1 MRSVVLSAVLAM
13 MDFVRPSRVSSTS
26 SAGASPP
33 SSSSSDSSSSS
44 SSSTSTVSSLR
55 RASTSASL
63 TAAAASRACRCLNV
77 LAPRSAPLLIHTSFR
92 VSAPLSRRLF
102 LRAVSNRAA
111 RCDEALSALAHLLA
125 WACAA
130 SFEKGAVS
138 GSSAPKG
145 SRPANASVVHNLA
158 ASDKRCSALSTAS
171 PIRPS
176 SAATANAAPALATF
190 RVERASSSTP
200 SELVS
205 SSARAARA
213 ASLAPRQ
220 TSIAS
225 SEAGFLPSLS
235 GGSTR
240 PSISLTNAA
249 RDARSSGSFKPRFS
263 SKRLNANRQ
272 RWALLSSS
280 FASNTKR
287 NRLVFRSQE
296 S

>member
-1 MRSVVLSAVLAM
+1 M
-13 MDFVRPSRVSSTS
+13 MDFVLPSKVSSTS
-26 SAGASPP
+26 SSAAGAS
-33 SSSSSDSSSSS
+33 SSSSSDSLS
-44 SSSTSTVSSLR
+44 SSSTTTSSLTS
-55 RASTSASL
+55 ASTSAAR
-63 TAAAASRACRCLNV
+63 TAAAVSRACRCLNV

-102 LRAVSNRAA
+102 RKAVSSNAA
-111 RCDEALSALAHLLA
+111 RCDEALNALAHLLA

-130 SFEKGAVS
+130 SLAKGAVS
-138 GSSAPKG
+138 ASSAPKG
-145 SRPANASVVHNLA
+145 SRPAKASVVHNLA

-176 SAATANAAPALATF
+176 SAATANAAPARDTL

-205 SSARAARA
+205 SSALAARA
-213 ASLAPRQ
+213 ASLAPRH
-220 TSIAS
+220 TSMAS
-225 SEAGFLPSLS
+225 NEAGFFPSIG

-240 PSISLTNAA
+240 PSISLTKAA
-249 RDARSSGSFKPRFS
+249 LDARSSGSFKPRFS
-263 SKRLNANRQ
+263 SNRLRANRQ

-280 FASNTKR
+280 FASKTKR
-287 NRLVFRSQE
+287 SRLVFRSHE